1 MLPKMAEV
9 GRFAVGLLAQ
19 ELGLFLVPEPTAL
32 NVDYL
37 IKSPHLPLG
46 KKKKWKL
53 HLFHSLI
60 PSFTFYYFC
69 FPVLS
74 SDMISSENHQE

>member
-1 MLPKMAEV
+1 MLPKMAER

-32 NVDYL
+32 NVGYL

-46 KKKKWKL
+46 KKKMEVAFVSLVNSKF
-53 HLFHSLI
+53 HLLLFLFS
-60 PSFTFYYFC
+60 C
-69 FPVLS
+69 F
-74 SDMISSENHQE
+74 IQ